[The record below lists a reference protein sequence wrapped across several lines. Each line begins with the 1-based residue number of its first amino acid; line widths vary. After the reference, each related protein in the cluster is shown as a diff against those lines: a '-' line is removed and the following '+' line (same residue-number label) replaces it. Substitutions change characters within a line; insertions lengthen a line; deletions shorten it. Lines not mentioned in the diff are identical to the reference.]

1 MLLNCSRNCCLLIN
15 WGDPRRS
22 VLAKLCKRRNC
33 SAALPAVIGFRNTHH
48 RFCCFSDSC
57 DYSCSYSHIKQS
69 FCQQTFWQQSW
80 VVSAVAFPAPA
91 CSLAPCVGEGGLAV
105 GCVCSVTQ
113 NGAGGT
119 CLLHP
124 WLLGRCS
131 CCPYRV
137 FWDAS
142 LPICA
147 CSFFEAEKM
156 VSSLSMSEAQQCA
169 CEQVVITASFSLTL
183 FRPLPDHLC
192 LSLRIQM
199 APDSSSLKR
208 ENVLKV

>member
-80 VVSAVAFPAPA
+80 VVSAVAFPAPV

-105 GCVCSVTQ
+105 DCVRSVTEWCWWHLSSAPMIIRKVQ
-113 NGAGGT
+113 
-119 CLLHP
+119 LLS
-124 WLLGRCS
+124 LQGVLGCFTS
-131 CCPYRV
+131 
-137 FWDAS
+137 
-142 LPICA
+142 
-147 CSFFEAEKM
+147 
-156 VSSLSMSEAQQCA
+156 
-169 CEQVVITASFSLTL
+169 
-183 FRPLPDHLC
+183 HLC
-192 LSLRIQM
+192 LQFL
-199 APDSSSLKR
+199 
-208 ENVLKV
+208 

>member
-80 VVSAVAFPAPA
+80 VVSAVEFPAPA
-91 CSLAPCVGEGGLAV
+91 CSLAPCVGEGGFAV
-105 GCVCSVTQ
+105 DCECLVTQ
-113 NGAGGT
+113 NGSGGT
-119 CLLHP
+119 CLAWAIRKVQL
-124 WLLGRCS
+124 
-131 CCPYRV
+131 
-137 FWDAS
+137 
-142 LPICA
+142 
-147 CSFFEAEKM
+147 
-156 VSSLSMSEAQQCA
+156 
-169 CEQVVITASFSLTL
+169 
-183 FRPLPDHLC
+183 
-192 LSLRIQM
+192 LSLQGFGMLRFQSM
-199 APDSSSLKR
+199 VAVSLR
-208 ENVLKV
+208 QRWYQICPCLKPSNMHVSR